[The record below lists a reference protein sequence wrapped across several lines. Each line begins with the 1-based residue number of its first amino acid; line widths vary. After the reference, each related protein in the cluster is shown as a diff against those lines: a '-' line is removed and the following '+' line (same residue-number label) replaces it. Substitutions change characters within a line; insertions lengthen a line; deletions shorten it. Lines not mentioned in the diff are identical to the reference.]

1 MAVNGCSCREPFCPK
16 CWPAPTASSE
26 MSRLM
31 DKCVELTAENQR
43 LREDQR
49 RLDGWCSKSIGLP
62 CFWYVGRLVQR
73 GIPRFGAWVWTGAK
87 PSTGAME
94 DSND

>member
-43 LREDQR
+43 LREALSDIAETETDWRYGVVENMQAVR
-49 RLDGWCSKSIGLP
+49 DKACIALQEG
-62 CFWYVGRLVQR
+62 
-73 GIPRFGAWVWTGAK
+73 
-87 PSTGAME
+87 
-94 DSND
+94 